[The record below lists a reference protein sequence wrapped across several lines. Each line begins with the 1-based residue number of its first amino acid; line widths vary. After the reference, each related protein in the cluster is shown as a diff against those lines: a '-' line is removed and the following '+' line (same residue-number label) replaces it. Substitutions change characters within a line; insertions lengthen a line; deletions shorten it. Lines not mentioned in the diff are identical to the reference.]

1 MTMKTTPA
9 SQAPEA
15 APNVNVTPLIDVL
28 LVLLIIF
35 MVLTPLKPHRFKALI
50 PQPPDPNPADLP
62 PPDMLVVTIGKDL
75 QLKLNQVTGMRSV
88 ADMSRLRTELVKVFQ
103 ERKAAHAYRY
113 SLQDISNLPEDERIE
128 RTVFIK
134 APRSIPYGEVVKVI
148 DGIKGTGAQ
157 PIGLQTDELEN

>member
-1 MTMKTTPA
+1 MKTTPA
-9 SQAPEA
+9 RQAPEV

-50 PQPPDPNPADLP
+50 PQPPDPNLP

-75 QLKLNQVTGMRSV
+75 QLKLNQVTGMGSV
-88 ADMSRLRTELVKVFQ
+88 ADMSKLRAELVKVFE
-103 ERKAAHAYRY
+103 ERKAVHAYKY
-113 SLQDISNLPEDERIE
+113 SLQDLSNLPEEERIE

-148 DGIKGTGAQ
+148 DGVKGTGAQ